1 MSAPFSRRTFL
12 QLSGMAAGATA
23 LAACGSGGGGKGST
37 SGGVTTFWNGFQDT
51 QTQDYFKTHFIDA
64 YNASNQPKIEMT
76 IKPID
81 TLSQLLK
88 TAIAAGHGPDII
100 QEDGPALA
108 LAYYNAGDLL
118 PLDDYIAKYNWNTK
132 LIPWSL
138 ETGKINGKVYSVP
151 SSYETMAL
159 FYSPETFQENSWT
172 VPTNRDEFEAVCE
185 EAAGKKIMPLAVGAA
200 DWHATSEWFVTIFLN
215 AFSGP
220 QAVYEALQGKIKW
233 SDPVLVDAITLLNDY
248 FQKGWFGGGVQ
259 NYFTNKRAALDTKL
273 ASGKAAMDLS
283 GSWVVAE
290 YQPYFGKNGQNRT
303 WDWAAIPQFSN
314 GAPANV
320 FDLSVGQTFSINKR
334 AKQPDGAAAWLNW
347 WLSDT
352 KAQGEALAAAGQ
364 EPFPVHLSASDF
376 PATGGDPRSERMYQ
390 QLGSAK
396 TIGYT
401 TWTFLPPKSD
411 TYVYTAFD
419 KVITGKLTPK
429 AYMDGLD
436 AIFASELKQGLVPPL
451 PAPNQA

>member
-1 MSAPFSRRTFL
+1 MPASLSRRTFL
-12 QLSGMAAGATA
+12 QVSGLAVGATA
-23 LAACGSGGGGKGST
+23 LASCGLGGGGGGSHE
-37 SGGVTTFWNGFQDT
+37 VTFWNGFQDS
-51 QTQDYFKTHFIDA
+51 QTQDYFTKNLIDA
-64 YNASNQPKIEMT
+64 YNASHQPKIDLI
-76 IKPID
+76 IKPIN
-81 TLSQLLK
+81 TLQQLLK
-88 TAIAAGHGPDII
+88 TAVAAGHGPDII
-100 QEDGPALA
+100 QEDGPAQA

-118 PLDDYIAKYNWNTK
+118 PLDDYITKYNWNSK

-159 FYSPETFQENSWT
+159 FYSPETFHENNWS
-172 VPTNRDEFEAVCE
+172 VPTNRGEFESICE
-185 EAAGKKIMPLAVGAA
+185 EAAGKGMMPLAVGEA

-215 AFSGP
+215 AYSGP

-233 SDPVLVDAITLLNDY
+233 SDPVFVDAITLLNDY

-259 NYFTNKRAALDTKL
+259 NYFTNKRAMLDTML

-290 YQPYFGKNGQNRT
+290 YKPYFGKNGNART
-303 WDWAAIPQFSN
+303 WDWSTIPQFSSH
-314 GAPANV
+314 APADV
-320 FDLSVGQTFSINKR
+320 FDLSVGQTFSINKG
-334 AKQPDGAAAWLNW
+334 ANLPDGAAAWLNW

-352 KAQGEALAAAGQ
+352 KAQGRALAAAGQ
-364 EPFPVHLSASDF
+364 EPFPVRLTASDF
-376 PATGGDPRSERMYQ
+376 PAGGDKRVARMYVE
-390 QLGSAK
+390 LGQAK

-411 TYVYTAFD
+411 TYVYTDFD

-429 AYMDGLD
+429 AYLEGLD
-436 AIFASELKQGLVPPL
+436 PIFASELKQGLVPPV
-451 PAPNQA
+451 PTPTQS